1 MFTPQE
7 VQEKTFVKV
16 VFGGYDMTSVDEYLE
31 PLSNDYIALYKENSV
46 LKSKMKILVEKLEEY
61 RAQEE
66 TMKKTMV
73 AATEA
78 AEKLKTETER
88 KCAQM
93 MLQAENAARNKASE
107 AAQQVAAEEE
117 RIERAKQ
124 TAGNFIGILEREIG
138 RHLEQLK
145 TLKGMDLSLRT
156 YRPRAY
162 DYESELPQESENPR
176 QIAEEIE
183 SNLEKMIG
191 PSKEAP
197 LLPTSQQ
204 PAKKPEP
211 EPERE
216 PEEENQEREKPA
228 PEPEMQETVRIPQ
241 VAAPKPMATQATIK
255 FSDLQ
260 FGKNYDPNR
269 QS

>member
-31 PLSNDYIALYKENSV
+31 PLSNDYIALYKENAV

-61 RAQEE
+61 RSQEE

-78 AEKLKTETER
+78 AEKLKAETER

-145 TLKGMDLSLRT
+145 TLKGMDLSLRQF
-156 YRPRAY
+156 RPKAY
-162 DYESELPQESENPR
+162 DFDSELPQEPENPR
-176 QIAEEIE
+176 QIAEEID

-191 PSKEAP
+191 PSEEAP
-197 LLPTSQQ
+197 LLPVQQ
-204 PAKKPEP
+204 SAPQSEAGAETDEQPEP
-211 EPERE
+211 EPYR
-216 PEEENQEREKPA
+216 PAQAAAPA
-228 PEPEMQETVRIPQ
+228 PMS
-241 VAAPKPMATQATIK
+241 ATQKTIK

-260 FGKNYDPNR
+260 FGKNYDPNHK
-269 QS
+269 

>member
-31 PLSNDYIALYKENSV
+31 PLSNDYIALYKENAV

-61 RAQEE
+61 RGQEE

-78 AEKLKTETER
+78 AEKLKAETER
-88 KCAQM
+88 KCAQ
-93 MLQAENAARNKASE
+93 NAARNKASE
-107 AAQQVAAEEE
+107 AAQQIAAEEE

-145 TLKGMDLSLRT
+145 TLKGMDLSLRQF
-156 YRPRAY
+156 RPKAY
-162 DYESELPQESENPR
+162 DFDSELPQEPENPR
-176 QIAEEIE
+176 QIAEEID

-191 PSKEAP
+191 PSEEAP
-197 LLPTSQQ
+197 LLPAQ
-204 PAKKPEP
+204 PPAPPPTAESEPEEGLPEP
-211 EPERE
+211 EPYH
-216 PEEENQEREKPA
+216 
-228 PEPEMQETVRIPQ
+228 VPQ
-241 VAAPKPMATQATIK
+241 AAAPASMSATQKTIK

-260 FGKNYDPNR
+260 FGKNYDPNHK
-269 QS
+269 

>member
-31 PLSNDYIALYKENSV
+31 PLSNDYIALYKENAV

-93 MLQAENAARNKASE
+93 MVQAENAARNKASE
-107 AAQQVAAEEE
+107 AARQVAAEEE

-145 TLKGMDLSLRT
+145 TLKSMDLSLRQF
-156 YRPRAY
+156 RPKAY
-162 DYESELPQESENPR
+162 DFDSELTQETENPR
-176 QIAEEIE
+176 QIAEEID

-191 PSKEAP
+191 PSEDAP
-197 LLPTSQQ
+197 LLPERETAEQEAV
-204 PAKKPEP
+204 PKAEEP
-211 EPERE
+211 EPFR
-216 PEEENQEREKPA
+216 
-228 PEPEMQETVRIPQ
+228 TPQ
-241 VAAPKPMATQATIK
+241 AVTPGSAVTQKTIK
-255 FSDLQ
+255 LADLQ
-260 FGKNYDPNR
+260 FGKNYDPNHK
-269 QS
+269 

>member
-31 PLSNDYIALYKENSV
+31 PLSNDYIALYKENAV

-61 RAQEE
+61 RNQEE

-78 AEKLKTETER
+78 AEKLKAETER

-93 MLQAENAARNKASE
+93 VLQAENAARNKARE
-107 AAQQVAAEEE
+107 ASQQVAAEEE

-124 TAGNFIGILEREIG
+124 TAGNFIAILEREIG

-145 TLKGMDLSLRT
+145 ALKDMDLSVRQF
-156 YRPRAY
+156 RPKAY
-162 DYESELPQESENPR
+162 DYESELPQEPENPR
-176 QIAEEIE
+176 QIAEEID

-191 PSKEAP
+191 PSEEAP
-197 LLPTSQQ
+197 LLPSSQSIKEI
-204 PAKKPEP
+204 APEDAP
-211 EPERE
+211 
-216 PEEENQEREKPA
+216 PA
-228 PEPEMQETVRIPQ
+228 PETPRVPQ
-241 VAAPKPMATQATIK
+241 TAPSAPGMSATQRTIK
-255 FSDLQ
+255 LTDLQ
-260 FGKNYDPNR
+260 FGKNYDPNHK
-269 QS
+269 

>member
-1 MFTPQE
+1 VFTPQE

-31 PLSNDYIALYKENSV
+31 PLSNDYIALYKENAV

-61 RAQEE
+61 RGQEE

-78 AEKLKTETER
+78 AEKLKAETER

-93 MLQAENAARNKASE
+93 MVQAENAARNKASE
-107 AAQQVAAEEE
+107 AAQQIAAEEE

-145 TLKGMDLSLRT
+145 TLKGMDLSLRQF
-156 YRPRAY
+156 RPKAY
-162 DYESELPQESENPR
+162 DFDSELPQEPENPR
-176 QIAEEIE
+176 QIAEEID

-191 PSKEAP
+191 PSEEAP
-197 LLPTSQQ
+197 LLPAQ
-204 PAKKPEP
+204 PPAPPPTAESEPEAEGLPEP
-211 EPERE
+211 EPYH
-216 PEEENQEREKPA
+216 
-228 PEPEMQETVRIPQ
+228 VPQ
-241 VAAPKPMATQATIK
+241 AAAPASMSATQKTIK

-260 FGKNYDPNR
+260 FGKNYDPNHK
-269 QS
+269 

>member
-31 PLSNDYIALYKENSV
+31 PLSNDYIALYKENAV

-61 RAQEE
+61 RNQEE

-78 AEKLKTETER
+78 AEKLKAETER

-93 MLQAENAARNKASE
+93 VLQAENAARNKARE
-107 AAQQVAAEEE
+107 ASQQVAAEEE

-124 TAGNFIGILEREIG
+124 TAGNFIAILEREIG

-145 TLKGMDLSLRT
+145 ALKDMDLSVRQF
-156 YRPRAY
+156 RPKAY
-162 DYESELPQESENPR
+162 DYESELPQEPENPR
-176 QIAEEIE
+176 QIAEEID

-191 PSKEAP
+191 PSEEAP
-197 LLPTSQQ
+197 LLPSSQSIKET
-204 PAKKPEP
+204 APEDAP
-211 EPERE
+211 
-216 PEEENQEREKPA
+216 PA
-228 PEPEMQETVRIPQ
+228 PETPRVPQ
-241 VAAPKPMATQATIK
+241 TAPSAPGMSATQRTIK
-255 FSDLQ
+255 LTDLQ
-260 FGKNYDPNR
+260 FGKNYDPNHK
-269 QS
+269 